1 MGSRWPGLKVEKPK
15 CRDKREERRS
25 VEVADVGCGV
35 VIGREF
41 TIEAQGFG
49 KEKAN
54 RDVSVRAIGYEWH
67 DSDGGFF
74 P

>member
-1 MGSRWPGLKVEKPK
+1 MTVSMGSRWPGLKVEKPK

-41 TIEAQGFG
+41 TIEAQGFRKG
-49 KEKAN
+49 K
-54 RDVSVRAIGYEWH
+54 
-67 DSDGGFF
+67 
-74 P
+74 